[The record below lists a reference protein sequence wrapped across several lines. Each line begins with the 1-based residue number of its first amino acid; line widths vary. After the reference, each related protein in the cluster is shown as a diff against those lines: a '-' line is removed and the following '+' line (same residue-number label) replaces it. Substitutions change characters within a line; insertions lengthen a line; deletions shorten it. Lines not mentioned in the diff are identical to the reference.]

1 MPKHAKLSASGA
13 ELWLNCPG
21 SVHMAELFPETTSPA
36 AIEGTLAHEL
46 AQTMIL
52 SANSPTDHLDP
63 AREAEYRSEK
73 DKVNAFYS
81 EHKNL
86 EGSFDGMKKILA
98 PYVDYVIEEY
108 QKIKSKDP
116 AAELMTEQHV
126 DFSDIV
132 PGGFGTSDVVIIGA
146 EICEVIDLK
155 YGKGVPISAINNP
168 QIRLYTYGTMAAFDL
183 SYDFSKV
190 KMVIYQPRL
199 DSVTSEELSADD
211 LRSWGKAVIAPA
223 AKKALGKKLSYNPGP
238 WCKSHFCPAAGSC
251 KARAAKMHEFEEMLE
266 RRKSDDAVLSGDE
279 MGKALAAAREYTT
292 WAKDLETEAL
302 TMAQEGE
309 TVTGWKVVESTSK
322 RKYKNEEIVAATLV
336 KAGYDPA
343 LIYEKK
349 LLGLTKMQQ
358 LTGKKEFK
366 TLLEDT
372 GLVYKPEGAPTLAP
386 ESDKR
391 PAIVSTVKAEDF
403 DDDDGI

>member
-13 ELWLNCPG
+13 ELWTNCPG

-36 AIEGTLAHEL
+36 AEEGTLAHAL
-46 AQTMIL
+46 AQTMIE
-52 SANSPTDHLDP
+52 N
-63 AREAEYRSEK
+63 ARDGSTSSRISAEYMVER

-81 EHKNL
+81 VHKEL
-86 EGSFDGMKKILA
+86 AGSFDDMKKTLE
-98 PYVDYVIEEY
+98 PYVDYVMEEY
-108 QKIKSKDP
+108 EAIRKKDA

-132 PGGFGTSDVVIIGA
+132 PGGFGTSDVVIIGDDT
-146 EICEVIDLK
+146 CEVIDLK
-155 YGKGVPISAINNP
+155 YGKGVPISAIANP
-168 QIRLYTYGTMAAFDL
+168 QIRLYTYGTMSAFDL
-183 SYDFSKV
+183 SYDFSRV

-199 DSVTSEELSADD
+199 DSVTSEELTADD
-211 LRSWGKAVIAPA
+211 LRSWGKAVIVPA
-223 AKKALGKKLSYNPGP
+223 AKRALSKSPKYNPGP

-266 RRKSDDAVLSGDE
+266 KRKTDDAVLSGDE

-343 LIYEKK
+343 LLYEKK

>member
-36 AIEGTLAHEL
+36 AVEGTLAHEL

-52 SANSPTDHLDP
+52 SASSPTDHLDP
-63 AREAEYRSEK
+63 AREAEYRSER

-81 EHKNL
+81 EHKDM

-108 QKIKSKDP
+108 QKIKAKDP

-132 PGGFGTSDVVIIGA
+132 PGGFGTSDVVIIGSD
-146 EICEVIDLK
+146 ICEVIDLK
-155 YGKGVPISAINNP
+155 YGKGVPVSAINNP

-183 SYDFSKV
+183 SYDFNKV

-223 AKKALGKKLSYNPGP
+223 AKKALGKKLTYKPGP

-251 KARAAKMHEFEEMLE
+251 KARAAEMHKFEELIE
-266 RRKSDDAVLSGDE
+266 RRRADSAVLSGED
-279 MGKALAAAREYTT
+279 MGKALSAAREYTA
-292 WAKDLETEAL
+292 WAKDLENEAL
-302 TMAQEGE
+302 ELAQSGE
-309 TVTGWKVVESTSK
+309 TVTGWKVVESVAK
-322 RKYKNEEIVAATLV
+322 RKYKSEEIVAATLV

-349 LLGLTKMQQ
+349 LLGVTKMTQ
-358 LTGKKEFK
+358 LMGKKEFHEV
-366 TLLEDT
+366 LEEP

-391 PAIVSTVKAEDF
+391 PAIVTTVTADDF
-403 DDDDGI
+403 ND

>member
-36 AIEGTLAHEL
+36 AVEGTLAHEL

-52 SANSPTDHLDP
+52 SASSPTDHLDP
-63 AREAEYRSEK
+63 AREAEYRSER

-81 EHKNL
+81 EHKDM

-108 QKIKSKDP
+108 QKIKAKDP

-132 PGGFGTSDVVIIGA
+132 PGGFGTSDVVIIGSD
-146 EICEVIDLK
+146 ICEVIDLK
-155 YGKGVPISAINNP
+155 YGKGIPVSAINNP

-183 SYDFSKV
+183 SYDFNKV

-223 AKKALGKKLSYNPGP
+223 AKKALGKKLTYKPGP

-251 KARAAKMHEFEEMLE
+251 KARAAEMHKFEEMMKK
-266 RRKSDDAVLSGDE
+266 RKADDAVLSGNE
-279 MGKALAAAREYTT
+279 MGKALAAARSTRPG
-292 WAKDLETEAL
+292 
-302 TMAQEGE
+302 QR
-309 TVTGWKVVESTSK
+309 TSK
-322 RKYKNEEIVAATLV
+322 TKPWQWHRKA
-336 KAGYDPA
+336 
-343 LIYEKK
+343 
-349 LLGLTKMQQ
+349 
-358 LTGKKEFK
+358 
-366 TLLEDT
+366 
-372 GLVYKPEGAPTLAP
+372 
-386 ESDKR
+386 R
-391 PAIVSTVKAEDF
+391 P
-403 DDDDGI
+403 

>member
-36 AIEGTLAHEL
+36 AVEGTLAHEL

-52 SANSPTDHLDP
+52 SASSGSDQLDP
-63 AREAEYRSEK
+63 EREAEYRSEK

-238 WCKSHFCPAAGSC
+238 WCKSHFCPATGSC

-322 RKYKNEEIVAATLV
+322 RRYKNEEIVAATLV

-343 LIYEKK
+343 LIYERK

-366 TLLEDT
+366 ALLEDT
-372 GLVYKPEGAPTLAP
+372 GLVYKPVGAPTLAP